1 MDANERKH
9 RRPNC
14 DRLRLA
20 QDTIEIITDPSLIPQ
35 QLFFLAGK
43 FFKRFD
49 PETCT
54 FVSNIKE
61 FYPDD

>member
-1 MDANERKH
+1 M
-9 RRPNC
+9 
-14 DRLRLA
+14 A
-20 QDTIEIITDPSLIPQ
+20 QQNIEIITEPSHIPAS
-35 QLFFLAGK
+35 LFFLAGK

-49 PETCT
+49 KETCT